1 MATSKPEVTAIE
13 ILEHFDLAKYFSLI
27 CGADMG
33 HDREKKSDVIRYLLK
48 QRPQGGRTIM
58 VGDTKYDVLGAAEL
72 GIPTIGVSW
81 GYGDVQEMKDAGAM
95 AIVNSPQELLEL
107 AETIK

>member
-1 MATSKPEVTAIE
+1 
-13 ILEHFDLAKYFSLI
+13 
-27 CGADMG
+27 
-33 HDREKKSDVIRYLLK
+33 
-48 QRPQGGRTIM
+48 M